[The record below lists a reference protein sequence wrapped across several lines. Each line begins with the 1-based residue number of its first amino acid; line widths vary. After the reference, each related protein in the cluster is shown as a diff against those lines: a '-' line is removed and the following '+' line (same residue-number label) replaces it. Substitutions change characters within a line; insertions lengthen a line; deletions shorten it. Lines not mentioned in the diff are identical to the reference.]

1 MNAPANIPPA
11 RVTPEGFFIPYVEP
25 EFREWTPAERA
36 HRSAISIHCPNEDE
50 WSMKCRVAIAMMRDQ
65 AAAAQRQCSDA
76 SLGILVEV
84 ARIATG
90 AVFAPSSAKRLTLMR
105 SALVQAMDAARAI
118 ERASRNG

>member
-1 MNAPANIPPA
+1 MNAPANIQHQIQAEAWSP
-11 RVTPEGFFIPYVEP
+11 I
-25 EFREWTPAERA
+25 ERA
-36 HRSAISIHCPNEDE
+36 HRGTISIHCPSEDE
-50 WSMKCRVAIAMMRDQ
+50 WSMKCRVAIATIRDQ

-76 SLGILVEV
+76 THGILSEV

-90 AVFAPSSAKRLTLMR
+90 AVYAPADAKRLTLMR